1 DGLIALA
8 NRYRLPTEVVAVE
21 WNPHAGHA
29 SFREGLSWPDALG
42 NVELRFIEVQAE
54 MHHRLP
60 NADSL
65 PIFEYVAKNVGLRRS
80 RGRYLLATNPDLLYS
95 AALVEFLAAPALT
108 TGQFY
113 RVDRSDLSVAIPAG
127 GDIDA
132 QLRFCRRHISR
143 VHAYFGSFSP
153 RTPRSRG

>member
-1 DGLIALA
+1 MGPPRPPQLSVVFAVHNPAYAGNLLGRTQTFLDGLIALA

-42 NVELRFIEVQAE
+42 NVELRFIEVPAE

-80 RGRYLLATNPDLLYS
+80 RGRYL
-95 AALVEFLAAPALT
+95 
-108 TGQFY
+108 
-113 RVDRSDLSVAIPAG
+113 
-127 GDIDA
+127 
-132 QLRFCRRHISR
+132 
-143 VHAYFGSFSP
+143 
-153 RTPRSRG
+153 